1 MLKRIYY
8 YLLSIK
14 SKFFGGMT
22 IFSKIIAGEI
32 PSYKIAENDKF
43 FAFLDIFPLREG
55 HVLVVPK
62 IATDNFFD
70 LPKEYLDEL
79 LVFAQPIAKAIEKSF
94 DCNRCGISVI
104 GLEVPHAHL
113 HLIPINQA
121 NDLNFT
127 QPKLKVP
134 EERMKEIQRLI
145 VDKLAG

>member
-1 MLKRIYY
+1 
-8 YLLSIK
+8 
-14 SKFFGGMT
+14 MT

-62 IATDNFFD
+62 TETDNLFD
-70 LPKEYLDEL
+70 LPEEYLMEIL
-79 LVFAQPIAKAIEKSF
+79 SFARPIAKAIEKAF

-104 GLEVPHAHL
+104 GLEVPHAHI
-113 HLIPINQA
+113 HLIPINSA

-127 QPKLKVP
+127 GSKLKLSP
-134 EERMKEIQRLI
+134 E
-145 VDKLAG
+145 KLKKVQEKILGSL